1 MILLD
6 THVFLWLCLEPKRL
20 SRRATF
26 AIRRAV
32 ASGGFAIASISL
44 WEIAM
49 LVALGRLSPR
59 GTPEAWMADLV
70 ETSGVVIKEL
80 SPAVAVLSTQFP
92 SDFPADPADRLISA
106 TARAEGLML
115 VTRDGRIRKSTLLKT
130 VW

>member
-1 MILLD
+1 LD

-20 SRRATF
+20 SRPATV
-26 AIRRAV
+26 AIRRA
-32 ASGGFAIASISL
+32 ATSGGFAIASISL

-59 GTPEAWMADLV
+59 GTAETWMTNLI
-70 ETSGVVIKEL
+70 ETSGVVVKEL

-92 SDFPADPADRLISA
+92 IDFPGDPADRLISA

-115 VTRDGRIRKSTLLKT
+115 VTRDGRLRESTLLKT